1 MYTGSCLGLPQDYQ
15 KLQKRNTENH
25 CPLERK
31 VGASGVETDGVN
43 TGVASA
49 LGSDLEGSTSGC
61 RKLLPH
67 PCLTDSQE
75 LEEEGYHRNVHP
87 YALLV
92 ASVEYVHG

>member
-1 MYTGSCLGLPQDYQ
+1 MWRLMESTQVS
-15 KLQKRNTENH
+15 LQ
-25 CPLERK
+25 LWA
-31 VGASGVETDGVN
+31 VIS
-43 TGVASA
+43 
-49 LGSDLEGSTSGC
+49 SGC

-92 ASVEYVHG
+92 ASVECVHGRLVMPA